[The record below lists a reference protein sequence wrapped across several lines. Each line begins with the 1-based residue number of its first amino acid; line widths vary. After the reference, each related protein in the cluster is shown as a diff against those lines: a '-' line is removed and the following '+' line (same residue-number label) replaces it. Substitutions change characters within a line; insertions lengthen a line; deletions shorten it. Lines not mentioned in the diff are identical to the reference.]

1 MLSLEDRELEGLLW
15 INDWVFYTRKESMRR
30 LFQFGAIMMLIGAIY
45 PLLEIFDRWDT
56 PGLSND
62 TELKVYA
69 LLFAVCLVLLL
80 CKLISSGALKFGF
93 LSWRFFLGDESV
105 RPVATGYTPIFVVPP
120 LCLCPLRI

>member
-1 MLSLEDRELEGLLW
+1 MKQ
-15 INDWVFYTRKESMRR
+15 F
-30 LFQFGAIMMLIGAIY
+30 FQFGAILMLIAAIY

-93 LSWRFFLGDESV
+93 LPWRFLLGGESV
-105 RPVATGYTPIFVVPP
+105 RPVATSYTPPIFVVPP
-120 LCLCPLRI
+120 LSLCPLRI